1 MPFGKINYDD
11 PQFQKLLAERAA
23 RRGGGV
29 EAEKYAGLY
38 HAFTQKEL
46 KTQLEFMRLGE
57 AKKMTE
63 ANLDLA
69 NRRLDLR
76 EQNINFNK
84 SLAQRKFGFAEDIL
98 EDQEDDLMLGTALGL
113 GTSLVA
119 GIMGKQR
126 ADAAKA
132 DAEMQ
137 RKINNKLWIQ
147 LNK

>member
-23 RRGGGV
+23 RQERGV
-29 EAEKYAGLY
+29 EVEKYAGLY

-46 KTQLEFMRLGE
+46 TTQLEFMRLGE

-63 ANLDLA
+63 ATLDFS

-76 EQNINFNK
+76 EQEMDFNK
-84 SLAQRKFGFAEDIL
+84 QMSRKRYGLTKGAL
-98 EDQEDDLMLGTALGL
+98 EDAEDDLMLGTALGL

-119 GIMGKQR
+119 SIMGKQR
-126 ADAAKA
+126 ADAAKV
-132 DAEMQ
+132 DA
-137 RKINNKLWIQ
+137 KIQEEINEKLRLM
-147 LNK
+147 LNR